1 MRIKNLIASGAIAL
15 ALAFA
20 APSTASAGPIIT
32 PVSAVVGLG
41 GPGSGFIEDTFDR
54 VFDHTNPV
62 PLDTTNLNFEDLL
75 GLKHTSR
82 FLGYEWFSGENQ
94 TTAQV
99 TYDLG
104 AVMQVDRLALWNEES
119 SGAGTLDL
127 SYSIDGT
134 SWFALATGL
143 KPTDHIALIGEPPAG
158 ISLEPPPFYG
168 ADLFTFALTDARYVR
183 FDMSNCATGND
194 DYNACAIGEV
204 AFSNPVPEPATLLFV
219 GSGLAG
225 LALRRRRRA

>member
-1 MRIKNLIASGAIAL
+1 MRIRNLIAGGAIAL
-15 ALAFA
+15 AFI
-20 APSTASAGPIIT
+20 APGTASAGPILT
-32 PVSAVVGLG
+32 PVSAVVGVG

-54 VFDHTNPV
+54 VFDDDNPV
-62 PLDTTNLNFEDLL
+62 PLDTTNLSFEDLI
-75 GLKHTSR
+75 GLEHTSR
-82 FLGYEWFSGENQ
+82 FLGYEWFSNLNA

-104 AVMQVDRLALWNEES
+104 AVMQIDRLALWNEES

-127 SYSIDGT
+127 SYSLDGT
-134 SWFALATGL
+134 NFFALATGL
-143 KPTDHIALIGEPPAG
+143 IPTDNIALIGDPADR

-168 ADLFTFALTDARYVR
+168 ADLFTFALTNARYVR

-204 AFSNPVPEPATLLFV
+204 AFSNPVPEPATLIFV